1 MAPTPEFLP
10 GESHEQRNLLGYGPQ
25 GRKESARTDH
35 AHAHH
40 VPWIF
45 IVKDV
50 ISNLIDYITYSKV

>member
-40 VPWIF
+40 VP
-45 IVKDV
+45 
-50 ISNLIDYITYSKV
+50 